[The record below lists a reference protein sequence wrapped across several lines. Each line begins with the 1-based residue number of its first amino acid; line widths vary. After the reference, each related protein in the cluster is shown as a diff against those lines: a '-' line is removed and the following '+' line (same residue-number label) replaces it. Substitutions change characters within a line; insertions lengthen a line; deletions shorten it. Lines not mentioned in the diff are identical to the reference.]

1 MFCIFEWLLLK
12 TYLIKFLNSP
22 YSSRPY
28 GRLLENQKTV
38 GSRELF
44 PPENDFQ
51 NSSTKIFQ
59 KKHSDFEGPETNWR
73 HEIQTWIFVAPLP
86 YTYELNI
93 I

>member
-28 GRLLENQKTV
+28 GRLLENQKTE

-59 KKHSDFEGPETNWR
+59 KKHSDFEGPEKPTEDMKFRLEFLLHRYLIYMNS
-73 HEIQTWIFVAPLP
+73 I
-86 YTYELNI
+86 
-93 I
+93 